1 MTPEAAPVKPESRR
15 MTSIVAVGDNVV
27 DCYPALGRMFPGGN
41 CVNLA
46 VFARRAGARTAY
58 VGAVAPDEA
67 GDAIRG
73 ALAAERVATDR
84 LRLLPGRTAHC
95 VIGHRKGDRVFLS
108 FDLGVSMFRPDPGD
122 LAYVAGFDAVHVG
135 QSSGLD
141 DCLASLAARALLSY
155 DFSAKLAHPRLYE
168 IASRC
173 FLAAF
178 SGGGLSEAAAHD
190 LLAHAGARGARWALV
205 TRGERGA
212 LLGGGGRIFATAART
227 CEVVDTLG
235 AGDTFIAGTLVGLLQ
250 GMPPETFLAAAATAA
265 AETCGHFGAIGH
277 GTALSPPL

>member
-1 MTPEAAPVKPESRR
+1 

-41 CVNLA
+41 CVNVA
-46 VFARRAGARTAY
+46 VFARRAGARTGY
-58 VGAVAPDEA
+58 IGAVAPDEA
-67 GDAIRG
+67 GDAIRR
-73 ALAAERVATDR
+73 ALAAEGVATDR

-95 VIGHRKGDRVFLS
+95 VIGHREGDRVFLS
-108 FDLGVSMFRPDPGD
+108 FDLGVSRFRPDPGD
-122 LAYVAGFDAVHVG
+122 LAYVEGFDAVHVG

-141 DCLASLAARALLSY
+141 DALAGLAARTRLSY
-155 DFSAKLAHPRLYE
+155 DFSAKHAHPRLDE

-178 SGGGLSEAAAHD
+178 SGSGLSEAAAHD
-190 LLAHAGARGARWALV
+190 LLAHAGARGARWTLV

-212 LLGGGGRIFATAART
+212 LLGGGGDVFATAARP

-250 GMPPETFLAAAATAA
+250 ATPPEAFLAAAATAA

-277 GTALSPPL
+277 GTALILPL

>member
-1 MTPEAAPVKPESRR
+1 

-27 DCYPALGRMFPGGN
+27 DCYPGLGRMFPGGN
-41 CVNLA
+41 CVNVA

-73 ALAAERVATDR
+73 ALAAEGVATDR
-84 LRLLPGRTAHC
+84 LRILPGRTAHC
-95 VIGHRKGDRVFLS
+95 VIGHREGDRVFLS

-141 DCLASLAARALLSY
+141 DALPDLARRAPLSY
-155 DFSAKLAHPRLYE
+155 DFSSKLTHPRLDE

-178 SGGGLSEAAAHD
+178 SGGSLSEAAARD
-190 LLAHAGARGARWALV
+190 LLAHAAARGARWTLV

-212 LLGGGGRIFATAART
+212 LLGGGGRVFATVAQPR
-227 CEVVDTLG
+227 EVVDTLG
-235 AGDTFIAGTLVGLLQ
+235 AGDTFIAVTLVGLLQ
-250 GMPPETFLAAAATAA
+250 GKAPKAFLPAAAMTA

-277 GTALSPPL
+277 GTALHLPL

>member
-1 MTPEAAPVKPESRR
+1 

-73 ALAAERVATDR
+73 ALAAEGVATDR

-95 VIGHRKGDRVFLS
+95 VIGHQDGDRVFLS
-108 FDLGVSMFRPDPGD
+108 FDLGVSMFQPDPGD

-141 DCLASLAARALLSY
+141 DSLDSFAAQAPLSY
-155 DFSAKLAHPRLYE
+155 DFSAKLAHPRLDE
-168 IASRC
+168 IAARC

-178 SGGGLSEAAAHD
+178 SGGGLSDAAAHD
-190 LLAHAGARGARWALV
+190 LLAHVAARGARWTLV
-205 TRGERGA
+205 TRGQRGA
-212 LLGGGGRIFATAART
+212 LLRGDGRVFATAARP

-250 GMPPETFLAAAATAA
+250 GTPPEAFLAAAAAAA
-265 AETCGHFGAIGH
+265 AETCGHFGAIGY
-277 GTALSPPL
+277 GTALSLPL